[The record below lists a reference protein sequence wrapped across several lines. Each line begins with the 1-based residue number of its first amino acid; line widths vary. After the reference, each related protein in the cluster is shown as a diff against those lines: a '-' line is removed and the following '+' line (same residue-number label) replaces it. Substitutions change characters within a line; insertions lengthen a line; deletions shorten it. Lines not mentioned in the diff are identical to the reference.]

1 MNILLVLGIIIGAK
15 PDSGTVIDKGTFK
28 VYQRDRALGTET
40 FEYLSR
46 GDSLTITSHV
56 AQVLPGPDGEL
67 TIDKTAV
74 MVVGSLDYELR
85 FYQSRLKLGDKDLLR
100 ALVVNDTAFT
110 AYRETKKLGGMGDR
124 FDRPPGRLFVLD
136 GQVFM
141 LFDVMCRDLGRTQFT
156 ERPIS
161 VVLLRDELDQVTQ
174 ITAADLG
181 ADTLK
186 WAERPVVAKK
196 LRFKES
202 YSTFNA
208 WVGPR
213 GYMLKLEQDGSGLR
227 VEREPSPPVKRR
239 AQATPR

>member
-1 MNILLVLGIIIGAK
+1 MNILLVLGIIVGAR
-15 PDSGTVIDKGTFK
+15 PDSGTVIDKGTFR
-28 VYQRDRALGTET
+28 VYQRDHALGTET

-56 AQVLPGPDGEL
+56 TQVLPGPDGEL
-67 TIDKTAV
+67 TIDKQATI
-74 MVVGSLDYELR
+74 VVGSLDYELR
-85 FYQSRLKLGDKDLLR
+85 FYQSQLKLGDKDLLR

-124 FDRPPGRLFVLD
+124 FDRPPGRLYVLD

-141 LFDVMCRDLGRTQFT
+141 LFDVMCRDLGRTSFK

-161 VVLLRDELDQVTQ
+161 VVLLRDEQDQVTS
-174 ITAADLG
+174 ITVADLG

-186 WAERPVVAKK
+186 WAERPVVAKR
-196 LRFKES
+196 LCFKDS

-208 WVGPR
+208 WVGPL
-213 GYMLKLEQDGSGLR
+213 GYMLKLEQEGSGLR
-227 VEREPSPPVKRR
+227 VEREPSPAVKRR
-239 AQATPR
+239 DQATPK